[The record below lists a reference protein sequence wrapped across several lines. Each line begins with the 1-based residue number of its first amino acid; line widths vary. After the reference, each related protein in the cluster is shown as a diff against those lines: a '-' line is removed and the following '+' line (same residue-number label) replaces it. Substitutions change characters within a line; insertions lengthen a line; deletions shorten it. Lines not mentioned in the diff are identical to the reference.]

1 MHTFCRNSTQQSS
14 LFFRVLFLLISNLL
28 SDAVAYFLRTFHIIE
43 LLEALCT
50 TARDY
55 KLLICC
61 RYSRCFYC
69 SMSIKFYRVLFSRF
83 LLLLSLFIDNN
94 QDDGGSGE
102 RDADLKKMGDCKE
115 EIKSENTLWMVVFC
129 VWGKRTTKTQ
139 EKNETEEK
147 SKKRTHKKRKYQKI
161 RSIYNV
167 NVHCTT
173 SSRWSVIPLSLCAC
187 MHRVLQDASF
197 RSILFSL
204 LLQYYN
210 SNRCS
215 SFWPKV
221 WRCT

>member
-1 MHTFCRNSTQQSS
+1 MHTFCRNITQQSS

-69 SMSIKFYRVLFSRF
+69 NCSMSIKFYRVLFSRF

-115 EIKSENTLWMVVFC
+115 EIKSENKLWMVVFLC
-129 VWGKRTTKTQ
+129 VGK
-139 EKNETEEK
+139 KNNK
-147 SKKRTHKKRKYQKI
+147 NARKE
-161 RSIYNV
+161 
-167 NVHCTT
+167 
-173 SSRWSVIPLSLCAC
+173 
-187 MHRVLQDASF
+187 
-197 RSILFSL
+197 
-204 LLQYYN
+204 
-210 SNRCS
+210 
-215 SFWPKV
+215 
-221 WRCT
+221 